1 LEEAMK
7 NLSPLEAI
15 ATCII
20 AINLFAINLFVI
32 IYSFIEAR
40 SEQDFLIDFTL
51 FPRKSQLLTILEE
64 DVVKVAIQDNNAYWV
79 VDNVLYKAI
88 IDEYGNINNE
98 NAEEVDVFNLSEKE
112 VDNLALIVDNINL

>member
-1 LEEAMK
+1 MK

-64 DVVKVAIQDNNAYWV
+64 DVVKVAVQDNNAYWV